1 MGNSLK
7 LSAKDI
13 TLIGLMVAI
22 IEVCKVLMKD
32 LPNIELTTFWI
43 IMFTLYFGKKI
54 IYVVPTFIIIEG
66 TMFGF
71 GMWWI
76 MYLYLWPLLA
86 LVTWVF
92 RKNNSAWFW
101 AVIAGIFGLFFGF
114 FGSFPYIVTSGPL
127 AAFTWWIQGI
137 PWDITH
143 AVANFVLMLVLY
155 QPIRQIMN
163 RVNNM
168 LIAYVLYI
176 RRFYVIVIEIK
187 KYRRYYEIQN

>member
-1 MGNSLK
+1 MENSLK

-86 LVTWVF
+86 LVTWIF

-101 AVIAGIFGLFFGF
+101 AVIAGLFGLLFGF
-114 FGSFPYIVTSGPL
+114 FGSFPYLLPVDRTRLLHGGYREYH
-127 AAFTWWIQGI
+127 GI
-137 PWDITH
+137 LHMQLQTLH
-143 AVANFVLMLVLY
+143 
-155 QPIRQIMN
+155 
-163 RVNNM
+163 
-168 LIAYVLYI
+168 
-176 RRFYVIVIEIK
+176 
-187 KYRRYYEIQN
+187 

>member
-43 IMFTLYFGKKI
+43 IMFTLYFGKKV

-86 LVTWVF
+86 LVTWIF

-101 AVIAGIFGLFFGF
+101 SVIAGLFGLFFGF
-114 FGSFPYIVTSGPL
+114 FGSFPYIVTSGL
-127 AAFTWWIQGI
+127 HAAFAWWVQGI

-143 AVANFVLMLVLY
+143 AIANCTLMLVLY
-155 QPIRQIMN
+155 KPIRQIMN

-168 LIAYVLYI
+168 LIA
-176 RRFYVIVIEIK
+176 
-187 KYRRYYEIQN
+187 

>member
-1 MGNSLK
+1 MENSLK
-7 LSAKDI
+7 LTAKDI

-43 IMFTLYFGKKI
+43 IMFTLYFSKKV
-54 IYVVPTFIIIEG
+54 IYVIPTFIIIEG

-71 GMWWI
+71 GVWWI
-76 MYLYLWPLLA
+76 MYLYIWPLLA
-86 LVTWVF
+86 LITWIF
-92 RKNNSAWFW
+92 RTNNSAWFW
-101 AVIAGIFGLFFGF
+101 SVIAGLFGLFFGF
-114 FGSFPYIVTSGPL
+114 FGLFPYLVTSGPY

-143 AVANFVLMLVLY
+143 AVANFALMLVLY
-155 QPIRQIMN
+155 KPIRQIMN

-168 LIAYVLYI
+168 LIA
-176 RRFYVIVIEIK
+176 
-187 KYRRYYEIQN
+187 